1 VNLRWKT
8 LAIIGGIVAIIVIVL
23 LLVSDVVMLNGV
35 ANMEQKYA
43 RQNAERL
50 LDALSHE
57 LGGLTAT
64 TLDYASWDDTYAFVQ
79 DNNTEY
85 INLNLIPPTF
95 INLRLNIM
103 LFADASGQ
111 VVYGKA
117 FDLLNKT
124 EINIPQSLLE
134 YLAANSLL
142 LQHEDV
148 SSGHAGVILLPEC
161 PLLVASRPVLTS
173 MSEGPIA
180 GALVTGRFL
189 DSVELDYL
197 YHSSHLPLSVQVLD
211 SSQLPV
217 DFQTAYSSLSKQE
230 PVLVQPLDMNVIAGY
245 VLISDIY
252 ENPIL
257 IMKFSMSRDFYA
269 QGRASVVYV
278 VFALAAVGM
287 MFGGVINLLLEKFVL
302 SRLSKLEGEV
312 GKIGRKRDFAARV
325 SLTGKDELSSLAG
338 EINLMLA
345 QLGETDEKFR
355 EERDRAQKYLDVA
368 GVMIV
373 ALDVNGQITLLN
385 RIGCEIL
392 GRSREKLVGKNWF
405 DNFIPSRSRDE
416 MKAVFKKILTEGI
429 GSYFENPILTM
440 SGEERL
446 IAWFNTV
453 LKDSEGKTIGTLSSG
468 NDITEQ
474 RKAERVLQESEM
486 LFRRITENMSDMVSL
501 TDIVG
506 TYNYVSPSVKRILGY
521 EPKDL
526 LGKTVYDFLHPND
539 LEKVTETIQR
549 ALQTRK
555 PERIEYRYRRVDGHY
570 LWLEGS
576 GDLVLSDE
584 GQVVGA
590 VLSSHDI
597 TERKKIEEQLRESE
611 ERLRGI
617 AERSFDAILT
627 MDLEGRV
634 TYISFG
640 AERIIGYEPEEITGK
655 SFHIFVTESGIS
667 KAVQAFSEVTSG
679 KSVREV
685 ELELLRKDGSLVI
698 VEMNGAP
705 MIKDGKVVGVQV
717 TARDISERKKAEQDL
732 RDSEE
737 KFRAIS
743 ASAKDA
749 IILMDGDGMTSY
761 WNPAAERVFGYT
773 KEEVVGKPAKDFL
786 VPKEFRPIVDQ
797 GLEEFSKTGGGTMIG
812 TTLELVGTR
821 KDGTAFPMELSVSS
835 FQMKDK
841 WHALAIARDITE
853 RKKME
858 ALFKESEERF
868 RGITERSFDMIVT
881 TDAEGRVV
889 YVSPSVERI
898 LGFRAEEMIGKA
910 FQEYFAESGLTDA
923 LQAFARLLEGEAI
936 EGLQLEVKRKD
947 GTLVTMEINVSPIFT
962 GGEIVGIQG
971 TARDISERRKMEH
984 KLGETNKRL
993 QMLLETASEGIITA
1007 DPLDNVTFANKAF
1020 ADILG
1025 YTEEELLGL
1034 NLRTLLD
1041 AQGLERIVGET
1052 ESRKAGKI
1060 SRYQLVLYRKDGEA
1074 RTVQVTASPLWNED
1088 GSFAGSLGIMMDATE
1103 RKIMEEKIKE
1113 SEERLRRFIE
1123 FAPDAIY
1130 VNDLNGNFVEGNRQ
1144 AEEMTG
1150 YTKEEIIGKSMLE
1163 VGLLSEKY
1171 LPKALEALEK
1181 NSRGERTGPDE
1192 FELTK
1197 KDGSKIIVEISTFPL
1212 KRAGNVEILG
1222 IARDITERKKMEN
1235 ALRESEEKIRNIL
1248 QSSPD
1253 AILVSDL
1260 NGNAIE
1266 CNQASLNVFGV
1277 AKKEDLIGRSALE
1290 FVAAK
1295 DKERLLEDLVKVT
1308 EQGSIRNTEYTF
1320 KDANGREFPAEASA
1334 SVLRDASG
1342 NPRYFVVI
1350 MEDITERKQM
1360 LMKLEEY
1367 SQQLE
1372 QMVEKRTHQ
1381 LRETQEQLVKAERL
1395 AAIGQVAA
1403 MVGHDLRNPLTGI
1416 KGAAYYLKTKPAL
1429 KADKKTM
1436 EILQLI
1442 EKDVEYSNKI
1452 ITDLLEYSR
1461 EIHLELTE
1469 ATPKSIITETLSL
1482 LEVPTNVQVEDLT
1495 QDEPKIAID
1504 IKKMDRVFVNLI
1516 KNAFDAMPQGG
1527 KLTIKSVR
1535 TDDNVSFVFTDTG
1548 MGMTKGQMEKA
1559 WTPFF
1564 TTKAKGM
1571 GLGLPIC
1578 KRIVEAHT
1586 GKISVES
1593 MAGIGTTFT
1602 VTIPIEPKPT
1612 EGGEKVW
1619 VNVPESLLSTT
1630 TKA

>member
-1 VNLRWKT
+1 
-8 LAIIGGIVAIIVIVL
+8 
-23 LLVSDVVMLNGV
+23 M
-35 ANMEQKYA
+35 
-43 RQNAERL
+43 
-50 LDALSHE
+50 
-57 LGGLTAT
+57 
-64 TLDYASWDDTYAFVQ
+64 
-79 DNNTEY
+79 
-85 INLNLIPPTF
+85 
-95 INLRLNIM
+95 NI
-103 LFADASGQ
+103 
-111 VVYGKA
+111 
-117 FDLLNKT
+117 
-124 EINIPQSLLE
+124 
-134 YLAANSLL
+134 
-142 LQHEDV
+142 
-148 SSGHAGVILLPEC
+148 
-161 PLLVASRPVLTS
+161 
-173 MSEGPIA
+173 
-180 GALVTGRFL
+180 
-189 DSVELDYL
+189 
-197 YHSSHLPLSVQVLD
+197 
-211 SSQLPV
+211 
-217 DFQTAYSSLSKQE
+217 
-230 PVLVQPLDMNVIAGY
+230 
-245 VLISDIY
+245 
-252 ENPIL
+252 
-257 IMKFSMSRDFYA
+257 
-269 QGRASVVYV
+269 
-278 VFALAAVGM
+278 
-287 MFGGVINLLLEKFVL
+287 
-302 SRLSKLEGEV
+302 
-312 GKIGRKRDFAARV
+312 
-325 SLTGKDELSSLAG
+325 
-338 EINLMLA
+338 
-345 QLGETDEKFR
+345 
-355 EERDRAQKYLDVA
+355 
-368 GVMIV
+368 
-373 ALDVNGQITLLN
+373 
-385 RIGCEIL
+385 
-392 GRSREKLVGKNWF
+392 
-405 DNFIPSRSRDE
+405 
-416 MKAVFKKILTEGI
+416 
-429 GSYFENPILTM
+429 
-440 SGEERL
+440 
-446 IAWFNTV
+446 
-453 LKDSEGKTIGTLSSG
+453 
-468 NDITEQ
+468 
-474 RKAERVLQESEM
+474 
-486 LFRRITENMSDMVSL
+486 
-501 TDIVG
+501 
-506 TYNYVSPSVKRILGY
+506 
-521 EPKDL
+521 
-526 LGKTVYDFLHPND
+526 
-539 LEKVTETIQR
+539 
-549 ALQTRK
+549 
-555 PERIEYRYRRVDGHY
+555 
-570 LWLEGS
+570 
-576 GDLVLSDE
+576 
-584 GQVVGA
+584 
-590 VLSSHDI
+590 
-597 TERKKIEEQLRESE
+597 
-611 ERLRGI
+611 
-617 AERSFDAILT
+617 
-627 MDLEGRV
+627 DLEGNV
-634 TYISFG
+634 TFVSIIT
-640 AERIIGYEPEEITGK
+640 EKIIGYKPEEIAGK
-655 SFHIFVTESGIS
+655 SFRTFITESWIP
-667 KAVQAFSEVTSG
+667 KAVQAFAEVTSG
-679 KSVREV
+679 KSVRGL
-685 ELELLRKDGSLVI
+685 ELELVRKDGSLVPI
-698 VEMNGAP
+698 EINGAP
-705 MIKDGKVVGVQV
+705 IIKDGKIVGVQT
-717 TARDISERKKAEQDL
+717 TARDVTERKRMEDAL

-737 KFRAIS
+737 RFRAIS
-743 ASAKDA
+743 TSATD
-749 IILMDGDGMTSY
+749 IIVLMSSDGIISY
-761 WNPAAERVFGYT
+761 WNPAAEKAFGYAQ
-773 KEEVVGKPAKDFL
+773 EEVVGKPAMDFL
-786 VPKEFRPIVDQ
+786 VPKEFRQNMDQ
-797 GLEEFSKTGGGTMIG
+797 GLEEFGKTGGGPVVG
-812 TTLELVGTR
+812 TILELITTR
-821 KDGTAFPMELSVSS
+821 KDGTSFPMELSISS
-835 FQMKDK
+835 FQMKGQ
-841 WHALAIARDITE
+841 WHVLGIARDVTE
-853 RKKME
+853 RKKIE
-858 ALFKESEERF
+858 NK
-868 RGITERSFDMIVT
+868 
-881 TDAEGRVV
+881 
-889 YVSPSVERI
+889 
-898 LGFRAEEMIGKA
+898 
-910 FQEYFAESGLTDA
+910 
-923 LQAFARLLEGEAI
+923 LE
-936 EGLQLEVKRKD
+936 Q
-947 GTLVTMEINVSPIFT
+947 
-962 GGEIVGIQG
+962 
-971 TARDISERRKMEH
+971 
-984 KLGETNKRL
+984 TNKRL
-993 QMLLETASEGIITA
+993 QALLQTAREGIVTA

-1034 NLRTLLD
+1034 NLRKLVD

-1060 SRYQLVLYRKDGEA
+1060 SRYELVLYRKDGEA

-1103 RKIMEEKIKE
+1103 RKMMEEKIKE

-1130 VNDLNGNFVEGNRQ
+1130 VNDLDGNFVEGNRQ

-1150 YTKEEIIGKSMLE
+1150 YTKEEIIGKNMLE

-1181 NSRGERTGPDE
+1181 NLRGERTGPDE

-1197 KDGSKIIVEISTFPL
+1197 KDGSKITVEISTFPL

-1235 ALRESEEKIRNIL
+1235 ALLESEEKIRNIL

-1277 AKKEDLIGRSALE
+1277 VKKEDLIGRGALE

-1295 DKERLLEDLVKVT
+1295 DKERLLEDLVKVA
-1308 EQGSIRNTEYTF
+1308 EQGSIRNVEYTF

-1436 EILQLI
+1436 EMLQLI

-1504 IKKMDRVFVNLI
+1504 IEKMDRVFVNLI

-1586 GKISVES
+1586 GKTSVES